1 MLEETDRDMKS
12 LGKTDQSLDL
22 AKRLTSK
29 YSLGSNVL
37 SEESWM
43 EDQESIVEFAL
54 KKLLHKEHGI
64 RLRNLM
70 WRMKVVKNAFYAYE
84 LVDGIMER
92 TNLHSRKEASAL
104 AQRLL
109 DLGLVDKVGSSSK
122 TFADQMKRVY
132 ESSVATMYEDAG
144 YCRVKTSEGEE
155 LGNWE
160 LVKCQGFAK
169 VSQIE
174 IQLAMDMID
183 LQSYHF
189 WTESVYVRGV
199 DNGFRFGYR
208 AITHPLHF
216 SGSETLAHMERV
228 SASTSEM
235 GTSDLGSSIDAAVED
250 YELSTG
256 VSFEDINNIS
266 HDEAVVGSV
275 VVRKVFASIA
285 RPMIVELRLP
295 LENCDL
301 AHDEGHLVLQ
311 PGILVKEGDNLMQD
325 MGVEIMFQ
333 CFNHVWALSPVY
345 ADKERE
351 VPFSVTYEVFPTSPI
366 QGFMQALTGLES
378 VKEYDWDAWRTKY
391 GGDKERVSEMLR
403 STVGAYVGTYVCG

>member
-1 MLEETDRDMKS
+1 MKS

-22 AKRLTSK
+22 AKQLTSN
-29 YSLGSNVL
+29 YSLGSNGVSL
-37 SEESWM
+37 ESWT
-43 EDQESIVEFAL
+43 EDRNSVVEFAL
-54 KKLLHKEHGI
+54 KKLLHREHGI
-64 RLRNLM
+64 RTRNLM
-70 WRMKVVKNAFYAYE
+70 WRMKVVKNAFYAFE
-84 LVDGIMER
+84 LVDGVMER
-92 TNLHSRKEASAL
+92 TTIQTRKEAAAL

-109 DLGLVDKVGSSSK
+109 DLGLIDKVGSSSR
-122 TFADQMKRVY
+122 TFADHMKRVY
-132 ESSVATMYEDAG
+132 QSNIATMHEDAG
-144 YCRVKTSEGEE
+144 HCRVKTSEGQE
-155 LGNWE
+155 LANWE

-189 WTESVYVRGV
+189 WTESVYIKGV
-199 DNGFRFGYR
+199 ENGYRYGYR

-216 SGSETLAHMERV
+216 SGSETLAQMESV
-228 SASTSEM
+228 SASSSEL
-235 GTSDLGSSIDAAVED
+235 GGSDMRTSIDVAEED

-256 VSFEDINNIS
+256 SSFDDINNIS

-295 LENCDL
+295 LENYDL
-301 AHDEGHLVLQ
+301 ADDDGHLVLK
-311 PGILVKEGDNLMQD
+311 PGVLVKEGDNLMQD
-325 MGVEIMFQ
+325 LGVEIMFQ

-345 ADKERE
+345 ADKENE
-351 VPFSVTYEVFPTSPI
+351 VPFSVSYEVFPTSPT
-366 QGFMQALTGLES
+366 QGFMQALTGLKS
-378 VKEYDWDAWRTKY
+378 VKEYDWDTWRTQY
-391 GGDKERVSEMLR
+391 GRDKERVSEMLR